1 MEEKITFF
9 FNVNTTPDTSSLV
22 VWDTLKAYLRGQ
34 IIPYTANMKKK
45 THKERLELANQIK
58 ELELQY
64 ALVKDPEL
72 YRKRLDLQTK
82 FDILSTYPIG
92 RQAGPPNNKRRLDEP
107 ISQEEIAAAISS
119 LQSGKSPGPNVPAEF
134 FKSFSSLLLPLSDSF
149 KQGKLLDLFSE
160 ACITLVVKNGKDPT
174 VSLYV
179 FQLSANLFIKC

>member
-82 FDILSTYPIG
+82 FDILSTYPIE
-92 RQAGPPNNKRRLDEP
+92 RQAVPPTTKGDWMSRYLKR
-107 ISQEEIAAAISS
+107 
-119 LQSGKSPGPNVPAEF
+119 K
-134 FKSFSSLLLPLSDSF
+134 
-149 KQGKLLDLFSE
+149 
-160 ACITLVVKNGKDPT
+160 
-174 VSLYV
+174 
-179 FQLSANLFIKC
+179 